1 VTEPFDLGRIGGE
14 PALDAL
20 VDAIRDAGAE
30 ARRMCSLGRAH
41 VELKPDRSPVTAADR
56 AVEERLAAFTAS
68 RHPGLPFL
76 GEETGLRPGPS
87 ELSWLVDPIDGTRA
101 FVRGMPTWSVLV
113 ALLERGEPVM
123 AIGYFPAE
131 EDLYVAVRGHG
142 AQRNGERLSV
152 SAVASLADA
161 AVSHGSLV
169 QFAGA
174 EGLGLLGALRDR
186 THTQRG
192 YADLDGHRNVL
203 LARTDAMV
211 DPAVQPWDAAVP
223 MLLVREAGGAATGLL
238 GGTSLAAV
246 AAEGGVV
253 TSNGA
258 VHRELLSLIASAHGG
273 L

>member
-1 VTEPFDLGRIGGE
+1 VSEPFDLGRIGGD
-14 PALDAL
+14 PALEAL
-20 VDAIRDAGAE
+20 VEAVRDAGAE
-30 ARRMCSLGRAH
+30 ARRMFSLGRAH

-56 AVEERLAAFTAS
+56 AVEERLAAFTAD

-113 ALLERGEPVM
+113 ALLERGEPAL

-131 EDLYVAVRGHG
+131 DDLYVAVRGQG
-142 AQRNGERLSV
+142 ARRNGERLSV
-152 SAVASLADA
+152 SAVAALSDA
-161 AVSHGSLV
+161 TVSHGSLA
-169 QFAGA
+169 QFGGA
-174 EGLGLLGALRDR
+174 RGLGLLGALRDR

-203 LARTDAMV
+203 LARADAMI

-223 MLLVREAGGAATGLL
+223 MLLVREAGGAATGLS
-238 GGTSLAAV
+238 GGTSLAQVAV
-246 AAEGGVV
+246 EGGVV
-253 TSNGA
+253 TSNGV
-258 VHRELLSLIASAHGG
+258 VHDELLALLAAER
-273 L
+273 

>member
-30 ARRMCSLGRAH
+30 ARRMFSLGRAH

-203 LARTDAMV
+203 LARTDAMI

-258 VHRELLSLIASAHGG
+258 VHRELLSLIASARGG